1 MRKLLTGLFLSAV
14 LAVPQAQA
22 GMISPH
28 SPESERSRITGMLE
42 RPEIAQQL
50 EKMGIPAHEAKARVG
65 AMTEAEVL
73 SLAGRLDAVPAG
85 GALNNQD
92 FLFIIIVILLVLV
105 LL

>member
-1 MRKLLTGLFLSAV
+1 MRKLLTGLLFSTL
-14 LAVPQAQA
+14 LAIPAYA
-22 GMISPH
+22 GMISPNT
-28 SPESERSRITGMLE
+28 PQGERERVLGMLE

-85 GALNNQD
+85 GAMTNQD
-92 FLFIIIVILLVLV
+92 FLIVIIIALLVIV

>member
-1 MRKLLTGLFLSAV
+1 MRKLLAGLV
-14 LAVPQAQA
+14 LASLLATPAHA
-22 GMISPH
+22 GMISPN
-28 SPESERSRITGMLE
+28 SPEAERERVLGMLE

-85 GALNNQD
+85 GAMTNQD
-92 FLFIIIVILLVLV
+92 FLIVIIIVLLILVVL
-105 LL
+105 

>member
-1 MRKLLTGLFLSAV
+1 MKKLLTGLMLAV
-14 LAVPQAQA
+14 GLAVPQAYA
-22 GMISPH
+22 GMISPNG
-28 SPESERSRITGMLE
+28 PESERERVLGMME

-50 EKMGIPAHEAKARVG
+50 ERMGIPAHEAKARVG
-65 AMTEAEVL
+65 AMTEAEVV

-92 FLFIIIVILLVLV
+92 LLIIVIVVLLVLV

>member
-1 MRKLLTGLFLSAV
+1 MRKLLTGLFLSILVA
-14 LAVPQAQA
+14 APQAYA
-22 GMISPH
+22 GMISPAA
-28 SPESERSRITGMLE
+28 PESERERVLGMLE

-50 EKMGIPAHEAKARVG
+50 ERMGIPSHEAKARVG

-92 FLFIIIVILLVLV
+92 FLFIIVVILLVL
-105 LL
+105 LLL